1 MIPIY
6 PNTPCNNNND
16 VITLGVFLGELSD
29 SQVLISVVMM
39 MFLLLILIMIL
50 IRSKMDGVKKELLPG
65 GHVEELGD
73 LRKREV
79 SKLETGWQFGN
90 LDIIDN
96 LASLATLARLVNR
109 PTCQLWPP

>member
-1 MIPIY
+1 MIPTY
-6 PNTPCNNNND
+6 PNTPCNNNNG
-16 VITLGVFLGELSD
+16 VIALGVFLGELSD
-29 SQVLISVVMM
+29 SQVLIRIVMM
-39 MFLLLILIMIL
+39 MFLVLILIKIL
-50 IRSKMDGVKKELLPG
+50 IRSKMDDGKKELLPG

-96 LASLATLARLVNR
+96 LGSLATLN
-109 PTCQLWPP
+109 